1 VFFDYSS
8 EQQDFAA
15 SLRKLVADR
24 APLPAVRARLG
35 DAHDPD
41 LWRTVCDEMA
51 LLTLSVP
58 ERDGGAGFSLEE
70 TAIAVAE
77 LGRGLAPVPVF
88 EAVLAIEAIL
98 RTGTEAQRQEL
109 LPSLLSGERIA
120 VAAVSGADGL
130 DPGSA
135 PVTATPAAGQAGPAT
150 RATSASA
157 AGATAPGHTLTGS
170 LRHVLRA
177 HVADLLIVPAV
188 GPDGF
193 GLFVA
198 ETAAPGVT
206 VSGPGSSF
214 DLTRPVCAVTLDAVP
229 AVRLGDG
236 PGADVDGLLDV
247 GRTLLAAEMT
257 AAAEACLDAAV
268 EYAKRRVQ
276 FNRAI
281 GSFQAVKHGCAQLAV
296 EIDAARAAADW
307 AAMLSAAGD
316 PGLRTAA
323 LIAKAQAAD
332 TFTACAGWN
341 IQVHGGIGF
350 TWEHDAHLYL
360 RRAKADEALFGSSA
374 RHRALLADR
383 AGL

>member
-1 VFFDYSS
+1 VFFDYSA
-8 EQQDFAA
+8 EQQDFRD

-24 APLPAVRARLG
+24 APLSAVRARLG

-41 LWRTVCDEMA
+41 LWRTLCDEMA
-51 LLTLSVP
+51 LLTLAVP

-98 RTGTEAQRQEL
+98 RTGTEAQRREL
-109 LPSLLSGERIA
+109 LPSLLSGERVA
-120 VAAVSGADGL
+120 VAAVSGPDDLNPA
-130 DPGSA
+130 SA
-135 PVTATPAAGQAGPAT
+135 PVTASP
-150 RATSASA
+150 
-157 AGATAPGHTLTGS
+157 AGAATPGHTLTGS

-177 HVADLLIVPAV
+177 HVADLLLVPAV
-188 GPDGF
+188 AADGP

-198 ETAAPGVT
+198 ERAAPGVT
-206 VSGPGSSF
+206 VSEPGSSF
-214 DLTRPVCAVTLDAVP
+214 DLTRPVSAVALDAVP
-229 AVRLGDG
+229 ALRLGDG
-236 PGADVDGLLDV
+236 PGPDLDRLLDV
-247 GRTLLAAEMT
+247 GRTLLAAEMA

-268 EYAKRRVQ
+268 DYGKRRVQ

-281 GSFQAVKHGCAQLAV
+281 GSFQAIKHGCAQLAV
-296 EIDAARAAADW
+296 EIDAAWAAADW
-307 AAMLSAAGD
+307 AAMLAAAAD
-316 PGLRTAA
+316 PGLATAA

-360 RRAKADEALFGSSA
+360 RRAKADEALFGSTA
-374 RHRALLADR
+374 RHRSLLADR
-383 AGL
+383 AGI